1 MPPANEINEMEDQ
14 VNDAIQRTFEIS
26 PDTVFGVLAGLLL
39 LGLIYALLIL
49 RNRDRLI
56 QSILKDS
63 TKALSEGN
71 VFTATLI
78 NEIKELKNELS
89 KEIRDTGNQK

>member
-1 MPPANEINEMEDQ
+1 MEDQ